1 MDCGSIQ
8 FLKNGRYG
16 RAEIFP
22 SDRKIIDAMAAD
34 LHDFCA
40 SVAWDEELQVV
51 VFAFDGRVSGPA
63 EIVQAV
69 ADLKIPTIA
78 AIAGDCC
85 DFGLEL
91 ALACD
96 IRIGTD
102 GARFGLP
109 GIGSGIIPGAGGTQ
123 RLPRLIGRARALDM
137 ILTGVLLDSQEA
149 MSIGLVNRLS
159 AEADLL
165 ETSRILTEEM
175 ASKSP
180 LALSYVKEAL
190 HKGQDLSLDEGLRME
205 LDLYLLLF
213 TTEDRIE
220 GVTAFQEKRTPN
232 FKGQ

>member
-1 MDCGSIQ
+1 MGCGSIQ
-8 FLKNGRYG
+8 FTKNGRYG
-16 RAEIFP
+16 LAEIISP
-22 SDRKIIDAMAAD
+22 NRIITDAMAAD
-34 LHDFCA
+34 LHDVCT
-40 SVAWDEELQVV
+40 SVVWDEELQVV
-51 VFAFDGRVSGPA
+51 VFAFDGNVSGPA
-63 EIVQAV
+63 DIVQAI
-69 ADLKIPTIA
+69 ADLKIPAIA

-102 GARFGLP
+102 NAQFGLP
-109 GIGSGIIPGAGGTQ
+109 GIAGGAIPGAGGTQ

-137 ILTGVLLDSQEA
+137 ILTGVLLDSHEA

-159 AEADLL
+159 TVADLRD
-165 ETSRILTEEM
+165 TSRVLAEEM

-180 LALSYVKEAL
+180 LALSFVKEAL

-213 TTEDRIE
+213 TTGDRIE
-220 GVTAFQEKRTPN
+220 GITAFQEKRTPN